1 MKMANT
7 RDGKT
12 FVSEM
17 KIDFGYVVTNFFQ
30 VRDSISSVRDGWRY
44 QNG

>member
-12 FVSEM
+12 VVSET
-17 KIDFGYVVTNFFQ
+17 KIDLGGIIDSGYVVTNLFQ
-30 VRDSISSVRDGWRY
+30 VRDSISNVRYG
-44 QNG
+44 